1 MTYSYI
7 KLAGDRN
14 RNRNMCSVVVLVT
27 SMARDG
33 LRIGIA
39 AVGAE
44 YPTYRLGKDR
54 QSIRLP
60 S

>member
-1 MTYSYI
+1 
-7 KLAGDRN
+7 
-14 RNRNMCSVVVLVT
+14 MCSVVVLVT